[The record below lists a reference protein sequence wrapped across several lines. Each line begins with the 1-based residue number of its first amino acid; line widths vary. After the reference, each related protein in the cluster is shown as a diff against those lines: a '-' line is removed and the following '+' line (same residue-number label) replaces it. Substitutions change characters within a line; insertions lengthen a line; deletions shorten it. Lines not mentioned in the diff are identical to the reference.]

1 MISDGLVGGIF
12 LAGVKK
18 GCGDLDDQVVTAAR
32 PGLYNVILT
41 VIHPLIPSVGGDFLV
56 YFPNVEDRSKG

>member
-1 MISDGLVGGIF
+1 
-12 LAGVKK
+12 VKK

-56 YFPNVEDRSKG
+56 YFPNVEDRRKG